1 MLRHRQPGAPTLLA
15 IAIAATPAMAS
26 SQVPQAS
33 PPPPRFAVETEIVEI
48 EAVVTDGRGRFVR
61 DLGPQDFVLL
71 EDGKPQ
77 RVTHFAL
84 RSIPRP
90 PAVTAEPGGPVV
102 VTAPSVPAPVEI
114 RPRRVVLA
122 VDDLHLAPANLLKA
136 QKALLRF
143 LEQQA
148 AEEDEV
154 ALCTTSGSAGTL
166 EDFTRDRERLRQAI
180 ERLAVRDMRP
190 PDSLEAPRMSLR
202 QADMIERN
210 DSRAVDAAIADL
222 IREDNQLT
230 RQMAEPLVRSRARE
244 LVTEAASA
252 ARISLSTL
260 QALVSA
266 LRTVSG
272 RKALVLLS
280 DGFYTGLSQ
289 HFDLREIT
297 GTATRSGVVIYS
309 IDARGA
315 DASPPLGD
323 ATRRADASDP
333 FGYTELFRR
342 EGFEADRDGLNTLA
356 RDTGGLPIFNQ
367 SDLNNGLGRV
377 LEDAAASY
385 VLAYE
390 PASSPRD
397 GRFHKIE
404 VKLPGRRGLSV
415 RTHKGYFAER
425 GAPPVPAPATAS
437 PAEPLDPAERRL
449 AASLGSP
456 FTSSDLPLE
465 LASGF
470 LETAEEGPVA
480 VVSVRA
486 DLRTAAFAAEAGR
499 NRLALRLSG
508 VFLDEKGLPVAQFRD
523 RRELNLDDA
532 GLERVRREG
541 MRFTTRTPLKPGRYR
556 VRTAVLAG
564 DSRLGSAVHGV
575 HVPDLAAGG
584 FALSDLMTINEDG
597 SGVRPLPDAP
607 AFPRSSVLSLL
618 LLAYGAKGDAEVHA
632 DVLFRTEILAGE
644 RVVLSEDPENVV
656 IAADQPALPRLA
668 CERRLRLAGLAPGA
682 YTLRITAT
690 DRVAKLQA
698 ERSFSFRVDP

>member
-1 MLRHRQPGAPTLLA
+1 MPGRRRAGERAFLAVAMAAAPA
-15 IAIAATPAMAS
+15 IAWAQPRPPSPA
-26 SQVPQAS
+26 
-33 PPPPRFAVETEIVEI
+33 PPRFAVLTEIVEV
-48 EAVVTDGRGRFVR
+48 EVVVTDGQGRFAR
-61 DLGPQDFVLL
+61 DLEPRDFVLL
-71 EDGKPQ
+71 EDGRPQ

-84 RSIPRP
+84 RSVARP
-90 PAVTAEPGGPVV
+90 PATPAPEGPVV
-102 VTAPSVPAPVEI
+102 VVAPSVPVPVEI
-114 RPRRVVLA
+114 RPRRIVLA

-136 QKALLRF
+136 KMALLRF
-143 LEQQA
+143 LERQVA
-148 AEEDEV
+148 DEDEV

-166 EDFTRDRERLRQAI
+166 EDFTRDRERLRYAI

-190 PDSLEAPRMSLR
+190 PDSLEPPRMNLR

-210 DSRAVDAAIADL
+210 DSRALEAAIADL
-222 IREDNQLT
+222 MIDDPAFT
-230 RQMAEPLVRSRARE
+230 RQMAEPVVRSRARE
-244 LVTEAASA
+244 LVSEAAHA

-297 GTATRSGVVIYS
+297 ATATRSGVVIYS

-323 ATRRADASDP
+323 ASRQGYARDP
-333 FGYTELFRR
+333 YGDIERFRR

-404 VKLPGRRGLSV
+404 VKLQGQRGLNV

-425 GAPPVPAPATAS
+425 SEAPVPTTATS
-437 PAEPLDPAERRL
+437 AEPPDPAERRL
-449 AASLGSP
+449 AAGLGSP
-456 FTSSDLPLE
+456 FTSTDLPLE

-470 LETAEEGPVA
+470 LETAEQGA
-480 VVSVRA
+480 LALVSVRA
-486 DLRTAAFAAEAGR
+486 DLASAAFTTDGGE
-499 NRLALRLSG
+499 NRLTLRLSG
-508 VFLDEKGLPVAQFRD
+508 AFLDEKGLPVAQFRD
-523 RRELNLDDA
+523 RRDLRLDAA
-532 GLERVRREG
+532 GLERARREG
-541 MRFTTRTPLKPGRYR
+541 MRFTTRTPLRPGRYR
-556 VRTAVLAG
+556 VRAAVLAG
-564 DSRLGSAVHGV
+564 ENRLGTASRGV
-575 HVPDLAAGG
+575 FLPDLAADG
-584 FALSDLMTINEDG
+584 FTLSDLMTVNEDG
-597 SGVRPLPDAP
+597 TGVRPLPESVAV
-607 AFPRSSVLSLL
+607 PRAGTLRLL
-618 LLAYGAKGDAEVHA
+618 LFAYGAKGDAEVHA
-632 DVLFRTEILAGE
+632 DVLFRTEVLAAGQ
-644 RVVLSEDPENVV
+644 VVLTEDPENVV
-656 IAADQPALPRLA
+656 IAADEPALPRLA
-668 CERRLRLAGLAPGA
+668 CERELRLAALAPGA

-690 DRVAKLQA
+690 DRIAKRSA
-698 ERSFSFRVDP
+698 ERSLSLRVEP